1 MNFLKFFLIFF
12 FISLFLTNCSKKEEV
27 SIIVEEDLEQQ
38 MIRAFKEG
46 YEEFKQGDSL
56 YAAQKFNEAELLFP
70 QSAWAPRSALMAAY
84 SYFSSAYY
92 ADTIYEIERFLKTYP
107 NHPRTDY
114 AYYLLAITYYNSIV
128 DETKDLGSILKS
140 KEYFQFIINNFP
152 ETEYAVDAVFKLELI
167 NEVLASKEMYL
178 ARYYFDKQ
186 KWIPAINRFKKVVEI
201 YDDTIFI
208 EEALHRL
215 VEINYNL
222 GLLEESKKI
231 AKILGYNYN
240 SSEWYENSYSLIN
253 KDYKIEQKKL
263 KKASKDKETSLV
275 KKMINRILNR

>member
-1 MNFLKFFLIFF
+1 MRYFIFYL
-12 FISLFLTNCSKKEEV
+12 FILSALLLSCAKEE
-27 SIIVEEDLEQQ
+27 STVEVIEKNEIDIQ
-38 MIRAFKEG
+38 MIDAYNEG
-46 YEEFKQGDSL
+46 MVALDEQDGL
-56 YAAQKFNEAELLFP
+56 TAAKKFTEAELLFP
-70 QSAWAPRSALMAAY
+70 QSAWAPKSALMAAY

-92 ADTIYEIERFLKTYP
+92 ADAIYEIERFLKTYP

-186 KWIPAINRFKKVVEI
+186 KWIPAINRFKSVVEK
-201 YDDTIFI
+201 YDDSVFI

-215 VEINYNL
+215 VEIHYKI
-222 GLLEESKKI
+222 GLEDEAKKY
-231 AKILGYNYN
+231 AYLLGYNYQ
-240 SSEWYENSYSLIN
+240 SSEWYENTYKVFNKKYESTRDKIKKNNFKKKSLIE
-253 KDYKIEQKKL
+253 KIKTK
-263 KKASKDKETSLV
+263 
-275 KKMINRILNR
+275 IF

>member
-1 MNFLKFFLIFF
+1 MRSFIFYLLIF
-12 FISLFLTNCSKKEEV
+12 SALLLSCVKEE
-27 SIIVEEDLEQQ
+27 STVEVIQKNEIDIQ
-38 MIRAFKEG
+38 MIDAYNEG
-46 YEEFKQGDSL
+46 MMALDEQDGL
-56 YAAQKFNEAELLFP
+56 TAAKKFTEAELLFP

-114 AYYLLAITYYNSIV
+114 AYYLLAVTYYNSIV
-128 DETKDLGSILKS
+128 DETRDLGSILKS

-152 ETEYAVDAVFKLELI
+152 ETDYAVDAVFKLELI

-186 KWIPAINRFKKVVEI
+186 KWIPAINRFKSVVEK
-201 YDDTIFI
+201 YDDSVFI

-215 VEINYNL
+215 VEIHYKI
-222 GLLEESKKI
+222 GLEDEAKKY
-231 AKILGYNYN
+231 AFLLGYNYQ
-240 SSEWYENSYSLIN
+240 SSEWYENTYKVFNKKYESTRNKIKKNNLKKKSLIE
-253 KDYKIEQKKL
+253 KIKTK
-263 KKASKDKETSLV
+263 
-275 KKMINRILNR
+275 IF

>member
-1 MNFLKFFLIFF
+1 MRYFIFYL
-12 FISLFLTNCSKKEEV
+12 FILSALLLSCAKEE
-27 SIIVEEDLEQQ
+27 STVEVIEKNEIDIQ
-38 MIRAFKEG
+38 MIDAYNEG
-46 YEEFKQGDSL
+46 MVALDEQDGL
-56 YAAQKFNEAELLFP
+56 TAAKKFTEAELLFP
-70 QSAWAPRSALMAAY
+70 QSAWAPKSALMAAY

-92 ADTIYEIERFLKTYP
+92 ADAIYEIERFLKTYP

-186 KWIPAINRFKKVVEI
+186 KWIPAINRFKSVVEK
-201 YDDTIFI
+201 YDDSVFI

-215 VEINYNL
+215 VEIHYKI
-222 GLLEESKKI
+222 GLEDEAKKY
-231 AKILGYNYN
+231 AYLLGYNYQ
-240 SSEWYENSYSLIN
+240 SSEWYENTYKVFNKKYESTRNKIKKNNFKKKSLIE
-253 KDYKIEQKKL
+253 KIKTK
-263 KKASKDKETSLV
+263 
-275 KKMINRILNR
+275 IF

>member
-1 MNFLKFFLIFF
+1 MRYFIFYL
-12 FISLFLTNCSKKEEV
+12 FILFALLLSCAKEE
-27 SIIVEEDLEQQ
+27 STVEVIEKNEIDIQ
-38 MIRAFKEG
+38 MIDAYNEG
-46 YEEFKQGDSL
+46 MVALDEQDGL
-56 YAAQKFNEAELLFP
+56 TAAKKFTEAELLFP
-70 QSAWAPRSALMAAY
+70 QSAWAPKSALMAAY

-92 ADTIYEIERFLKTYP
+92 ADAIYEIERFLKTYP

-186 KWIPAINRFKKVVEI
+186 KWIPAINRFKSVVEK
-201 YDDTIFI
+201 YDDSVFI

-215 VEINYNL
+215 VEIHYKI
-222 GLLEESKKI
+222 GLEDEAKKY
-231 AKILGYNYN
+231 AYLLGYNYQ
-240 SSEWYENSYSLIN
+240 SSEWYENTYKVFNKKYESTRNKIKKNNFKKKSLIE
-253 KDYKIEQKKL
+253 KIKTK
-263 KKASKDKETSLV
+263 
-275 KKMINRILNR
+275 IF

>member
-1 MNFLKFFLIFF
+1 MRSFIIYLFILSVFLL
-12 FISLFLTNCSKKEEV
+12 SCAKEE
-27 SIIVEEDLEQQ
+27 STVEVIKKNEIDIQ
-38 MIRAFKEG
+38 MIDAYNEGMRALDEQDG
-46 YEEFKQGDSL
+46 L
-56 YAAQKFNEAELLFP
+56 TAAKKFTEAELLFP
-70 QSAWAPRSALMAAY
+70 QSAWAPRSSLMAAY

-114 AYYLLAITYYNSIV
+114 AYYLLAVTYYNSIV

-186 KWIPAINRFKKVVEI
+186 KWIPAINRFKLVVEK
-201 YDDTIFI
+201 YDDSVFI

-215 VEINYNL
+215 VEIHYKI
-222 GLLEESKKI
+222 GLEDEAKKY
-231 AKILGYNYN
+231 AYLLGYNYQ
-240 SSEWYENSYSLIN
+240 SSEWYENTYKVFNKKYEPTRKKIKNNKKKSLIE
-253 KDYKIEQKKL
+253 KIKTK
-263 KKASKDKETSLV
+263 
-275 KKMINRILNR
+275 IF

>member
-1 MNFLKFFLIFF
+1 MRSFIIYLFILSVFLL
-12 FISLFLTNCSKKEEV
+12 SCAKEE
-27 SIIVEEDLEQQ
+27 STVEVIKKNEIDIQ
-38 MIRAFKEG
+38 MIDAYNEGMRALDEQDG
-46 YEEFKQGDSL
+46 L
-56 YAAQKFNEAELLFP
+56 TAAKKFTEAELLFP
-70 QSAWAPRSALMAAY
+70 QSAWAPKSSLMAAY

-114 AYYLLAITYYNSIV
+114 AYYLLAVTYYNSIV

-186 KWIPAINRFKKVVEI
+186 KWIPAINRFKLVVEK
-201 YDDTIFI
+201 YDDSVFI

-215 VEINYNL
+215 VEIHYKI
-222 GLLEESKKI
+222 GLEDEAKKY
-231 AKILGYNYN
+231 AYLLGYNYQ
-240 SSEWYENSYSLIN
+240 SSEWYENTYKVFNKKYEPARKKIKNNKKKSLIE
-253 KDYKIEQKKL
+253 KIKTK
-263 KKASKDKETSLV
+263 
-275 KKMINRILNR
+275 IF